1 MTLLPNEREIPLSV
15 SAITLTTHR
24 LRLVS
29 SQRGPFRIVSMMLD
43 ELASCAA
50 VKREVPLLLALAAV
64 IAGLGIAMS
73 IFGQNVGPTAAMVGL
88 LVGGLIA
95 ILYFATRH
103 TVLVFASGGG
113 SRIEIS
119 TGHMDPGMIVELID
133 TIEQAKDQRARSLVS
148 GTAKETPAARNGGPS
163 NLPRERSA
171 PARPGPAVSHAAA
184 GRGIAH
190 YFYLDLDGQVAGP
203 VTAGELKRLVQDSI
217 IGADTQI
224 CAEGGE
230 QWHPLGAAVML

>member
-1 MTLLPNEREIPLSV
+1 MPGDKSRSTGGRRSPLYKLVLPWVERVGMTLLPNEREIPLSV

-50 VKREVPLLLALAAV
+50 VKREVPLLLTLAAV

-73 IFGQNVGPTAAMVGL
+73 IFGQNVGPAAAIVGL

-95 ILYFATRH
+95 ILYLATRH

-113 SRIEIS
+113 SKIEIS

-133 TIEQAKDQRARSLVS
+133 TIEQAKDQRARSLAT
-148 GTAKETPAARNGGPS
+148 GTPKDAPAARNSGQAIRHANEAHPRARGRQCPTPLPGGAS
-163 NLPRERSA
+163 LITSTWTSTDRS
-171 PARPGPAVSHAAA
+171 
-184 GRGIAH
+184 
-190 YFYLDLDGQVAGP
+190 
-203 VTAGELKRLVQDSI
+203 QDR
-217 IGADTQI
+217 
-224 CAEGGE
+224 
-230 QWHPLGAAVML
+230 